1 MTVIIFQKN
10 DDFLCF
16 IVNNKAGEIFS
27 LKNDE
32 FLDNSPEY

>member
-16 IVNNKAGEIFS
+16 VVNNKAGEIFS
-27 LKNDE
+27 PKKKNDD
-32 FLDNSPEY
+32 FLDNQP